1 VSRTVIAGF
10 GSAGYAALVTIKRS
24 NPKADIIIVDPKEHD
39 LTHPCGLPYALENK
53 VPEHELQ
60 QDINLPRM
68 GVEKISAYATGINVD
83 EKKLHYSNGNEEGA
97 LSYDNL
103 LICTGSVP
111 FVPPIEGVSSFLNN
125 GVYTLTSIAGLR
137 KIKEAAGGAAGA
149 VVIGAGAI
157 GLESALALK
166 KLGVNTTVIEMQNNV
181 LPGVLDPDM
190 AKVVELYLEETGI
203 DLVTGT
209 TVDAIEGSDRVSRV
223 IAGDLRIDTGMVVL
237 ASGFRPNTTWLE
249 GLPVKLDRMGNI
261 QVNDLLETGL
271 PGVYAAGD
279 CILSW
284 SKIDRKP
291 VGAKLATSAY
301 KQGIIAGTSMSGG
314 KGEYLGTAG
323 TFVTKIGQLEVAGTG
338 FTMETAK
345 ERGFSP
351 VQGKITSY
359 VLPDYFPGGHDI
371 TVKIIC
377 DNDSGAVLGGQAI
390 GISGA
395 AERVN
400 IISMAIEYGTSIEN
414 LARLEMAY
422 CPPVS
427 EVHDPLMRAVEFAI
441 RRRK

>member
-1 VSRTVIAGF
+1 VIAGF
-10 GSAGYAALVTIKRS
+10 GSAGYAALVTIKR
-24 NPKADIIIVDPKEHD
+24 NNAKAEIIIVDPKERD

-83 EKKLHYSNGNEEGA
+83 EKKLLYSDGTEEGA

-103 LICTGSVP
+103 LICTGSEP
-111 FVPPIEGVSSFLNN
+111 FVPPIEGVSSYLNN

-137 KIKEAAGGAAGA
+137 QIKEAADGAERA

-157 GLESALALK
+157 GLESAVALK
-166 KLGVNTTVIEMQNNV
+166 TLGVNTTVIEMQNNV

-190 AKVVELYLEETGI
+190 AKVVEIYLEKADI

-209 TVDAIEGSDRVSRV
+209 AVDMIEGNDRVSRV
-223 IAGDLRIDTGMVVL
+223 IAGDLRTDADLVLL
-237 ASGFRPNTTWLE
+237 ASGFRPNTMWLK
-249 GLPVKLDRMGNI
+249 GLPVKMDGMGNI
-261 QVNDLLETGL
+261 QVNDRLETGL

-279 CILSW
+279 CISSW
-284 SKIDRKP
+284 SLIDREP

-301 KQGIIAGTSMSGG
+301 KQGIVAGTSISGG

-323 TFVTKIGQLEVAGTG
+323 TFVTKVGQLEVAGTG
-338 FTMETAK
+338 FTMEAAK
-345 ERGFSP
+345 ARGFSP

-359 VLPDYFPGGHDI
+359 ILPEYFPGGHDI

-390 GISGA
+390 GITGA

-400 IISMAIEYGTSIEN
+400 IISMAIEYGTGIEN

-441 RRRK
+441 RRRR

>member
-1 VSRTVIAGF
+1 MSRTVIAGF
-10 GSAGYAALVTIKRS
+10 GSAGYAALVTIKRN
-24 NPKADIIIVDPKEHD
+24 NPKAEIIIVDPKEHD

-60 QDINLPRM
+60 QNINLPRM

-83 EKKLHYSNGNEEGA
+83 EKKLIYSDGTREGA

-111 FVPPIEGVSSFLNN
+111 FVPPIDGVSSFLNN

-137 KIKEAAGGAAGA
+137 QIKEAAGGATRA

-157 GLESALALK
+157 GLECALALK
-166 KLGVNTTVIEMQNNV
+166 ILGVNTTVIEMRKNV

-190 AKVVELYLEETGI
+190 AKVVELYLEKTGI

-223 IAGDLRIDTGMVVL
+223 IAGDLRVDTNMVVL

-249 GLPVKLDRMGNI
+249 GLPVKMDRMGNI

-284 SKIDRKP
+284 SRIDREP

-301 KQGIIAGTSMSGG
+301 KQGIAAGTSLSGG

-338 FTMETAK
+338 FTMETAR
-345 ERGFSP
+345 ERGFLP

-359 VLPDYFPGGHDI
+359 VLPDYYPGGNDI

-400 IISMAIEYGTSIEN
+400 IISMAIEYGTGVDN

-427 EVHDPLMRAVEFAI
+427 EVHDPLMRAVEFAM